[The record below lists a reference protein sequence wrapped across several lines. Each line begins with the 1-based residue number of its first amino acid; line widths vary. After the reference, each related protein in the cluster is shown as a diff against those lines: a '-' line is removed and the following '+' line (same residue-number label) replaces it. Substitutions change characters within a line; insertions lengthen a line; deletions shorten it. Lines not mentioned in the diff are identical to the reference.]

1 MMRRKIVSI
10 DEKKCNGCGLCI
22 EGCHEGAIELI
33 DGKAKLVSDEY
44 CDGLG
49 DCLPQCPTGAIEIIE
64 RESKEYDEEAVKK
77 RMADKANEKSSSKP
91 MPCGCPGTMAKKIER
106 KTLNVANN
114 NVVKKVSGADVG
126 IPEGGFAINIS
137 GNSDALIRFASACS
151 EGKQASWDYQ
161 VEGFE
166 DNDIMTAV
174 GAGPMVLCDSQKITS
189 LENYK
194 NEGFTESKILTNG
207 GARSAIGVKAD
218 GNVVIVTTSAKVSE
232 LGGIMLSLGCVDAMN
247 LDGGASSGLYSN
259 GRFLTTPGRNLS
271 NVLYFK

>member
-114 NVVKKVSGADVG
+114 NVVKAKEISLDIPMQSQLSQWPVQLKLVNPNAQYFKNANLLVAADCTAYAYANFHNDFIKDHITVIGCPKLDDNEYYKEKLTEILKVNNIKSITVVRMEVPCCGG
-126 IPEGGFAINIS
+126 IINSIKEAMLKSQTIVPYREVTIS
-137 GNSDALIRFASACS
+137 S
-151 EGKQASWDYQ
+151 
-161 VEGFE
+161 
-166 DNDIMTAV
+166 
-174 GAGPMVLCDSQKITS
+174 
-189 LENYK
+189 
-194 NEGFTESKILTNG
+194 
-207 GARSAIGVKAD
+207 D
-218 GNVVIVTTSAKVSE
+218 GNI
-232 LGGIMLSLGCVDAMN
+232 L
-247 LDGGASSGLYSN
+247 
-259 GRFLTTPGRNLS
+259 
-271 NVLYFK
+271 